1 MIKINLK
8 VLKQYSLLFLALLY
22 SGHAIAAS
30 SNAWYGVSKYYV
42 GIVLFVIWLIRR
54 HGKVLVGHNNGA
66 SFGILV
72 AWAIIMFLNC
82 IFHSATETFYG
93 YFAIFT
99 TPLIAFVIVTS
110 IDQNIFGRM
119 YVRVMFIISIIS
131 LAFFYFFQF
140 TPIFELFPTLLGLD
154 QFGDVNEKY
163 KGLFFYYRLDPSRNN
178 GPFWEPGIYASFLIF
193 AFLFAHKFVEERRK
207 RLVYYLVFTLTIL
220 STGSSAGYVL
230 LILAMIC
237 IVSYKIS
244 QNKDST
250 QRCIYSIVCIILT
263 VVACIAYLNLETLID
278 TLGLSGNM
286 TVTKLLDVTENARVT
301 SMSWSWQKFLERPL
315 FGHGIVGLSLQGGG
329 AETSTTTSLR
339 LMAALGIAGV
349 LFTVIMVIG
358 VFRQKRISFLT
369 KSIFLLIW
377 LMIVNKES
385 QDAFVL
391 HWVLVFY
398 FNSTDDMLCRKST

>member
-1 MIKINLK
+1 M
-8 VLKQYSLLFLALLY
+8 LKQYSFLFLALLY

-30 SNAWYGVSKYYV
+30 SSAWYGVSKYYV
-42 GIVLFVIWLIRR
+42 GIVLFVIWLIGR
-54 HGKVLVGHNNGA
+54 HGKVLVGYNKGA

-72 AWAIIMFLNC
+72 AWATIMFLNC
-82 IFHSATETFYG
+82 IFHSSTETFYG

-110 IDQNIFGRM
+110 IDQDIFGRM

-154 QFGDVNEKY
+154 QFGNLSEKY

-193 AFLFAHKFVEERRK
+193 AVLFVHKFVTERRK
-207 RLVYYLVFTLTIL
+207 RLVYYFVFTLTIL
-220 STGSSAGYVL
+220 STCSSAGYVL

-237 IVSYKIS
+237 VVSYKIS

-250 QRCIYSIVCIILT
+250 QRCIYSVICIVLT
-263 VVACIAYLNLETLID
+263 VVVYISYLNLETLID

-286 TVTKLLDVTENARVT
+286 TVTKLLDVTDNARVT
-301 SMSWSWQKFLERPL
+301 SMSWSWQKFLENPL
-315 FGHGIVGLSLQGGG
+315 FGYGMVGLPMQGGG

-349 LFTVIMVIG
+349 LFTVIIVIG

-369 KSIFLLIW
+369 KCIFLLIW

-385 QDAFVL
+385 QDSFVL
-391 HWVLVFY
+391 HWIFVFY